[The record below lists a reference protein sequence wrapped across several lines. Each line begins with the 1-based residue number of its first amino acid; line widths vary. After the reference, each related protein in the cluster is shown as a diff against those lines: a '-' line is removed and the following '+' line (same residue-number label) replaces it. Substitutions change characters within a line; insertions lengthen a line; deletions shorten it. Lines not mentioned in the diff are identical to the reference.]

1 MRHEGTAKP
10 DPWTAISG
18 TIADA
23 FESATFRP
31 EAREIFLDLVN
42 DYLHTRRREVDTLT
56 LGELRTLTLN
66 AASAYAAVAQFRL
79 ARQGRAPVVQSGQ

>member
-1 MRHEGTAKP
+1 MRHEVPEKP

-18 TIADA
+18 TLADA
-23 FESATFRP
+23 FESASFRP

-42 DYLHTRRREVDTLT
+42 DYLHTRRREVETLT

-66 AASAYAAVAQFRL
+66 AASAYAVAQFRL

>member
-1 MRHEGTAKP
+1 MDGQLRH
-10 DPWTAISG
+10 DCRR
-18 TIADA
+18 
-23 FESATFRP
+23 FRECALSP

-42 DYLHTRRREVDTLT
+42 DYLHTQRREVDALT

-66 AASAYAAVAQFRL
+66 AASTYAAVLQFRL

>member
-1 MRHEGTAKP
+1 MRHDGTEKP
-10 DPWTAISG
+10 GPWTAISG

-42 DYLHTRRREVDTLT
+42 DYLHTRRREVETLT

-66 AASAYAAVAQFRL
+66 AASAYAVAQFRL

>member
-1 MRHEGTAKP
+1 MRHEGTETP
-10 DPWTAISG
+10 DPWTGISS

-56 LGELRTLTLN
+56 LRELRTLTLN
-66 AASAYAAVAQFRL
+66 AASAYAAVVQFRL
-79 ARQGRAPVVQSGQ
+79 ARQGRAPVIQSV

>member
-1 MRHEGTAKP
+1 MRNQVPEKP
-10 DPWTAISG
+10 GPWTPISG

-56 LGELRTLTLN
+56 LGELRTLTLI
-66 AASAYAAVAQFRL
+66 AASAYAVAQFRL
-79 ARQGRAPVVQSGQ
+79 ARLGRAPVVQSGQ

>member
-1 MRHEGTAKP
+1 MRNQVPEKP
-10 DPWTAISG
+10 GPWTPISG

-66 AASAYAAVAQFRL
+66 AASAYAVAQFRL

>member
-42 DYLHTRRREVDTLT
+42 DYLHTRRREVETLT
-56 LGELRTLTLN
+56 LGELRILTLS
-66 AASAYAAVAQFRL
+66 ASSAYAAVVQFRL
-79 ARQGRAPVVQSGQ
+79 ARQGRAPVIQSV

>member
-1 MRHEGTAKP
+1 MRHEVPEKLG
-10 DPWTAISG
+10 PWAAISG
-18 TIADA
+18 TLADA
-23 FESATFRP
+23 FKSASFRP

-66 AASAYAAVAQFRL
+66 AASAYAVAQFRL